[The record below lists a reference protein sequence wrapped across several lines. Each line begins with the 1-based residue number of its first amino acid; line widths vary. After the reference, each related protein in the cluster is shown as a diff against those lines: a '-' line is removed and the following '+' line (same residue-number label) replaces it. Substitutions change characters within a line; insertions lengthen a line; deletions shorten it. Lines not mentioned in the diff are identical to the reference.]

1 MQHKGKKE
9 NLRLKAVMMIDNVTG
24 QFEVSQDD
32 EERGITIANLV
43 ETICLS
49 RYPRPIEIMYDQG

>member
-1 MQHKGKKE
+1 
-9 NLRLKAVMMIDNVTG
+9 MMIDNVTG

-49 RYPRPIEIMYDQG
+49 RYPRPIEIVYDQG